1 MKLYDYQ
8 LAPNPRRVRIFLAEK
23 GITVPTVQVDLRAGE
38 QFTPEF
44 RAINPECTVP
54 VLEFDDG
61 RRIAEVIAICLY
73 FELAHPEPAL
83 MGVGAQDRA
92 IVADWHHRIERQGF
106 WAIADAFRNSAPGLM
121 GRALPGPDDY
131 EQIPA
136 LAERGRARTA
146 RFFEML
152 DRHLAGRRFVASD
165 RYTIADH
172 HGARDGQLRLSDQPR
187 DPGRL
192 QPSAALARDRFGAPE
207 RRRLIAGSSSDR
219 LAAACEELIFDR
231 QCEWRLGGVTC
242 SFAWRLTNGLIG
254 QQQRGPICRHL
265 RVLKRRQIYIDR
277 RA

>member
-44 RAINPECTVP
+44 RSINPECTVP

-83 MGVGAQDRA
+83 MGVGPQDRA

-106 WAIADAFRNSAPGLM
+106 WAVGDAFRHSVPGLI

-146 RFFEML
+146 RFFGML
-152 DRHLAGRRFVASD
+152 DRHLAGRQFVAGD
-165 RYTIADH
+165 RYTIADIMALVTVNFA
-172 HGARDGQLRLSDQPR
+172 ARINLAVLEGCSH
-187 DPGRL
+187 L
-192 QPSAALARDRFGAPE
+192 QRWHETVSARPSAAA
-207 RRRLIAGSSSDR
+207 
-219 LAAACEELIFDR
+219 
-231 QCEWRLGGVTC
+231 
-242 SFAWRLTNGLIG
+242 
-254 QQQRGPICRHL
+254 
-265 RVLKRRQIYIDR
+265 
-277 RA
+277 

>member
-44 RAINPECTVP
+44 RSINPECTVP

-106 WAIADAFRNSAPGLM
+106 WAVGDAFRNSAPGLI

-146 RFFEML
+146 RFFGML
-152 DRHLAGRRFVASD
+152 DRHLAGRQRPLHD
-165 RYTIADH
+165 RRH
-172 HGARDGQLRLSDQPR
+172 HGARDGQFRRPDQTRGPR
-187 DPGRL
+187 RV

-207 RRRLIAGSSSDR
+207 CRRLIAGSASDR
-219 LAAACEELIFDR
+219 LTA
-231 QCEWRLGGVTC
+231 GV
-242 SFAWRLTNGLIG
+242 
-254 QQQRGPICRHL
+254 RG
-265 RVLKRRQIYIDR
+265 IDL
-277 RA
+277 